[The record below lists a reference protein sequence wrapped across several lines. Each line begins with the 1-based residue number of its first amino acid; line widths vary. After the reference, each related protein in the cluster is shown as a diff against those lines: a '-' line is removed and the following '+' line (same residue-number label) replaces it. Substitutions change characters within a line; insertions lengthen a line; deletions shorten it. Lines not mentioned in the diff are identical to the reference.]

1 MGAQKTLAHWMPKQA
16 PTSLCG
22 AESRCTHAR
31 WSAQA
36 RCPHAFL
43 LRAQN
48 RGRLQWRRRQPP
60 SCIFEFVVLNLYVTR
75 TNHHTHCD
83 RHPDRVARRRVRA
96 TSYRAPIRTNDTC
109 GARRTRVLM
118 EECGRT
124 CGLNAGLLN
133 PSYMSSSP
141 SFCSTPQQTTSVLG
155 IFGHQRPS
163 SDAQEVGG
171 GEHGGQLSHK
181 KETTNTSR
189 AESYHRTKAAQDHL
203 VSLLS

>member
-60 SCIFEFVVLNLYVTR
+60 SCIFEVVVLNLYVTR

-83 RHPDRVARRRVRA
+83 RHPEHFARRRVRA
-96 TSYRAPIRTNDTC
+96 TSYRAPIRTKDTC
-109 GARRTRVLM
+109 GARRTQ
-118 EECGRT
+118 ECWWKSVGVPVAWMQGCWTLHICHPPPLSAACRNKQRQYSAYSGSSGHQATRKKLGAANTEGNFHTKKRKRT
-124 CGLNAGLLN
+124 QAGLNR
-133 PSYMSSSP
+133 
-141 SFCSTPQQTTSVLG
+141 TTEP
-155 IFGHQRPS
+155 RPLKLIS
-163 SDAQEVGG
+163 
-171 GEHGGQLSHK
+171 
-181 KETTNTSR
+181 
-189 AESYHRTKAAQDHL
+189 
-203 VSLLS
+203 